1 MLTRRRFFGVV
12 AASVALPS
20 MSARSQPSNEWGSPV
35 FDLHFH
41 MRARHA
47 DNIAHLDGAGMIT

>member
-20 MSARSQPSNEWGSPV
+20 VSARSQPSNEWGSPA
-35 FDLHFH
+35 FDLHCPWISSSS
-41 MRARHA
+41 RPA
-47 DNIAHLDGAGMIT
+47 T

>member
-20 MSARSQPSNEWGSPV
+20 MSARRQPSNEWGSPV
-35 FDLHFH
+35 FDLF
-41 MRARHA
+41 RKITWG
-47 DNIAHLDGAGMIT
+47 NAHRLLKIQE